1 MSDTSNSPGNRF
13 LFLPADW
20 KALEEFIARLSAQIR
35 EQKLISAEAV
45 NQSSESW
52 HDNYPFEEAQRQLKA
67 LLVQRGEFS
76 KMRELG
82 EVVEPPTIVES
93 VTFGTT
99 VSYRNRTDSF
109 DDRVTIGSHHVFSEE
124 LRDDGVISYNSPV
137 ARILMGGREGEVAK
151 GEINGRM
158 VELEI
163 RSVVPWN
170 EGKEP

>member
-1 MSDTSNSPGNRF
+1 MSNAQNTNGDRF

-20 KALEEFIARLSAQIR
+20 DALEEYIAVLSAQIR

-45 NQSSESW
+45 EQSSESW

-82 EVVEPPTIVES
+82 EVVEPTTLVDR
-93 VTFGTT
+93 VVFGTT
-99 VSYRNRTDSF
+99 VSYRNKTDLF
-109 DDRVTIGSHHVFSEE
+109 DDEITIGSHHVFSEE
-124 LRDDGVISYNSPV
+124 LRDQGVISYNSPV
-137 ARILMGGREGEVAK
+137 ARILMDACEGEVVR
-151 GEINGRM
+151 GEINGRT

-163 RSVVPWN
+163 KSIQPWN
-170 EGKEP
+170 ESKGP